1 MSTSD
6 TDLDLELHFLPAW
19 AKKAP
24 DQNRYEH
31 FKGEVDRPQRET
43 GPRRDRGR
51 GGPQRQD
58 RPPRGAG
65 RPRGEHRR
73 GHAAGRGEV
82 RGSCGQGG
90 REVGLHARR
99 RRQEPEALATAVV
112 AAGRQD
118 RNVITPTDRPP
129 PLP

>member
-24 DQNRYEH
+24 EQNRYEH

-43 GPRRDRGR
+43 GHRRDRGR

-65 RPRGEHRR
+65 RPRE
-73 GHAAGRGEV
+73 
-82 RGSCGQGG
+82 GG
-90 REVGLHARR
+90 RPGGGRPTRGGRR
-99 RRQEPEALATAVV
+99 EDQ
-112 AAGRQD
+112 
-118 RNVITPTDRPP
+118 RPP
-129 PLP
+129 ARERPEPQPLPEITIAF